1 MDGQQF
7 IQQNYLQNLDNAY
20 SHKMLFSKE
29 IFQHYLQN
37 LSKISIQF
45 KIATTIEAYCIDDEQ
60 KDYLKNISEQ
70 DFFFFSFLQK
80 LNCRVNIF
88 VEFYMN

>member
-60 KDYLKNISEQ
+60 KDYLKNTS
-70 DFFFFSFLQK
+70 FFSFLQK

-88 VEFYMN
+88 VECYMN